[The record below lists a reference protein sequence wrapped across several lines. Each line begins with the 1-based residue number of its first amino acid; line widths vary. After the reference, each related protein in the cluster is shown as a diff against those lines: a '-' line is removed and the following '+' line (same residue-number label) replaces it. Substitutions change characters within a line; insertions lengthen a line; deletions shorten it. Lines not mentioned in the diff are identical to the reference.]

1 MEILTLLAML
11 MIFPFAATLIGAL
24 YLWMFYKLKTK
35 SSMLTGCIWI
45 LYSVYEYLMY
55 IRVLCSGE
63 CNIRIDLLVIYPLL
77 IVSSLVSIILYYLKK
92 RKLNSL

>member
-1 MEILTLLAML
+1 MEIFTLLTTL

-35 SSMLTGCIWI
+35 SSILTGVIWI

-55 IRVLCSGE
+55 IRVLCTGE